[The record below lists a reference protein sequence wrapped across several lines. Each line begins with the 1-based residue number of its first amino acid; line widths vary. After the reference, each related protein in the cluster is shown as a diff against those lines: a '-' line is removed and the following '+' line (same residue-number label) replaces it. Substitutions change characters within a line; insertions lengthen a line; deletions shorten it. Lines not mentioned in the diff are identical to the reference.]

1 MILLIVDSVS
11 INTIGRMD
19 NIGFFFWGGGGGK
32 GVSGEAILTFSF
44 CPSSLRTTLE
54 GENLFL

>member
-19 NIGFFFWGGGGGK
+19 NIGFFFFWGGGKGGGGG
-32 GVSGEAILTFSF
+32 SHSDIFILSF
-44 CPSSLRTTLE
+44 LIE
-54 GENLFL
+54 DNA

>member
-32 GVSGEAILTFSF
+32 GGVGGSHSDIFILSF
-44 CPSSLRTTLE
+44 LIE
-54 GENLFL
+54 DNA